1 MIVMIKITNVNM
13 EVAAEKPVRKEMEKT
28 TTCFSEKQGSL
39 KTLVKPD
46 VPCRG
51 SPNTTCT
58 NDGEEQEPEEAENG
72 SGHHLVDGPRVD
84 LLVQFGWQIGIVHV
98 VSVREVF

>member
-13 EVAAEKPVRKEMEKT
+13 EVAAEKPVWKKVEKKI
-28 TTCFSEKQGSL
+28 TCFSEKQGSRT
-39 KTLVKPD
+39 TLVQTN

-51 SPNTTCT
+51 SPSTTCA
-58 NDGEEQEPEEAENG
+58 NDGEEQEPEEAENR

-84 LLVQFGWQIGIVHV
+84 LLVQFGWQIRIVHV
-98 VSVREVF
+98 VSVR